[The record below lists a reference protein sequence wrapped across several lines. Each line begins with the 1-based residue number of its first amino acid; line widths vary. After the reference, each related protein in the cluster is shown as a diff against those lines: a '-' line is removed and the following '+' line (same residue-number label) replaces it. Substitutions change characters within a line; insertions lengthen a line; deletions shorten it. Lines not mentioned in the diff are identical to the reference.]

1 MSDIFQGNRSG
12 ISQGSQFD
20 ALGASFGRILPHD
33 KQSIGSNNGGGSFA
47 QVPVSFLVQPDQYR
61 SSVGSEEVVA
71 PIQIY
76 EYQEPS
82 NQKGI
87 FFRSS
92 GDFEMQFEE
101 IRIDRLNID
110 QQQKVENNPQL
121 IPNNSQRSSN
131 DFEMKIQSAQQIST
145 NFKPEINQMIN
156 PNIIEENKNLFNVN
170 ISKSIYTNKIT
181 QLVEQTQQK
190 LIQSSKNQTHTH
202 LSKSQQKLQRKSP
215 NLQRDHSDLSSD
227 FNQQNSNDPNQD
239 PIQQKL
245 AKNRESARNSR
256 ARKKIYYELLEVKA
270 QELQNEVDSLK
281 QQIQNQQKYT
291 EICNKSQEK
300 FQMFLE
306 QQQLL
311 FDKLETYLIKNK
323 DNVEIGMILDALRYR
338 TNSNSQERNDAARN
352 YFDQMVEVCLP
363 IQTRYLIYALEK
375 NKDFFALQP
384 NDYSDWMVDS
394 FQKTDIKPEQIV
406 KVKKMK
412 AKLQSVRNNISDSI
426 HKIKEQLKLI
436 QSEALKVDQ
445 MWEQLKECLSPIQ
458 LGSCILAM
466 RQNQYRQE
474 LQTSSLFIQLKNS
487 QMSDEDDIQSNH
499 EQFTISKNRK
509 LIKKSQS

>member
-1 MSDIFQGNRSG
+1 MSDMFQGNKSG
-12 ISQGSQFD
+12 VSYGSQFD
-20 ALGASFGRILPHD
+20 ALGASFGRIAPQD

-47 QVPVSFLVQPDQYR
+47 QVSVSFLVQPDQYR
-61 SSVGSEEVVA
+61 SSVGLEEGQV

-76 EYQEPS
+76 EYQEPI

-101 IRIDRLNID
+101 IRMDRLNID
-110 QQQKVENNPQL
+110 QQQKVEEDAQQL
-121 IPNNSQRSSN
+121 QKNSQRSSN
-131 DFEMKIQSAQQIST
+131 DFEMKIQSAQQISN
-145 NFKPEINQMIN
+145 NFKPEINQ
-156 PNIIEENKNLFNVN
+156 NIIEENKNLFNVN

-190 LIQSSKNQTHTH
+190 LNVQNRNQQHTH
-202 LSKSQQKLQRKSP
+202 ISKSQQKLQRKSP

-270 QELQNEVDSLK
+270 QELQIEVDSLK

-323 DNVEIGMILDALRYR
+323 DNIEIGMILDALRYR

-352 YFDQMVEVCLP
+352 HFDQMVEVCLP

-375 NKDFFALQP
+375 NKDFFAQQP

-412 AKLQSVRNNISDSI
+412 TKLQSVRNNISDSI

-445 MWEQLKECLSPIQ
+445 MWEQLKECLTPFQ

-474 LQTSSLFIQLKNS
+474 LQTSSLFLQLKNS
-487 QMSDEDDIQSNH
+487 QMSDEEEVQGNH
-499 EQFTISKNRK
+499 EQFTVPNNRK
-509 LIKKSQS
+509 LIKKSQN

>member
-1 MSDIFQGNRSG
+1 MSDMFQGNKSG
-12 ISQGSQFD
+12 VSYGSQYD
-20 ALGASFGRILPHD
+20 ALGASFGRIAPQD

-47 QVPVSFLVQPDQYR
+47 QVSVSFLVQPDQYR
-61 SSVGSEEVVA
+61 SSVGLEEGG
-71 PIQIY
+71 PQIQIF
-76 EYQEPS
+76 EYQEPQ

-87 FFRSS
+87 LFRSS

-101 IRIDRLNID
+101 IRMDRLNID
-110 QQQKVENNPQL
+110 QQQKVEEDAQQQEKFN
-121 IPNNSQRSSN
+121 QRASN
-131 DFEMKIQSAQQIST
+131 EFEMKIQCAEQIST
-145 NFKPEINQMIN
+145 NFKPEIYQMVN

-181 QLVEQTQQK
+181 QLVEQTQLK
-190 LIQSSKNQTHTH
+190 LNQQNRNQTPTH

-215 NLQRDHSDLSSD
+215 NLQRDHSDFSSD

-239 PIQQKL
+239 PVQQKL

-311 FDKLETYLIKNK
+311 FDKLETYIIKNK
-323 DNVEIGMILDALRYR
+323 DNMEIGMILDALRYR

-352 YFDQMVEVCLP
+352 HFDQMVEVCLP

-375 NKDFFALQP
+375 NKDFFAQQP
-384 NDYSDWMVDS
+384 NDYSDWMIDS

-412 AKLQSVRNNISDSI
+412 TKLQSVRNNISDSI

-436 QSEALKVDQ
+436 QCEALKVDQ
-445 MWEQLKECLSPIQ
+445 MWEQLKECLTPIQ

-474 LQTSSLFIQLKNS
+474 LQTSSLFLQLKNS
-487 QMSDEDDIQSNH
+487 QMSDEDEVQGNQ
-499 EQFTISKNRK
+499 EQFTVPNNRK
-509 LIKKSQS
+509 LIKKSQN

>member
-1 MSDIFQGNRSG
+1 M
-12 ISQGSQFD
+12 
-20 ALGASFGRILPHD
+20 P
-33 KQSIGSNNGGGSFA
+33 
-47 QVPVSFLVQPDQYR
+47 
-61 SSVGSEEVVA
+61 
-71 PIQIY
+71 
-76 EYQEPS
+76 
-82 NQKGI
+82 
-87 FFRSS
+87 
-92 GDFEMQFEE
+92 
-101 IRIDRLNID
+101 NI
-110 QQQKVENNPQL
+110 E
-121 IPNNSQRSSN
+121 
-131 DFEMKIQSAQQIST
+131 SAQQISN
-145 NFKPEINQMIN
+145 NFKPEINQ
-156 PNIIEENKNLFNVN
+156 NIIEENKNLFNVN

-190 LIQSSKNQTHTH
+190 LTLQTRNQPHTH

-215 NLQRDHSDLSSD
+215 NLQRDHSDFSSD

-239 PIQQKL
+239 PVQQKL

-270 QELQNEVDSLK
+270 QELQIEVDSLK

-323 DNVEIGMILDALRYR
+323 DNIEIGMILDALRYR

-352 YFDQMVEVCLP
+352 HFDQMVEVCLP

-375 NKDFFALQP
+375 NKDFFAQQP

-406 KVKKMK
+406 KVKRMK
-412 AKLQSVRNNISDSI
+412 TKLQSVRNNISDSI

-445 MWEQLKECLSPIQ
+445 MWEQLKECLTPVQ

-474 LQTSSLFIQLKNS
+474 LQTSSLFLQLKNS
-487 QMSDEDDIQSNH
+487 QMSDEEEAYDCPD
-499 EQFTISKNRK
+499 QFTVPNNRK
-509 LIKKSQS
+509 LIKKSQN